1 MHLALI
7 PRAHTTVL
15 ASLRILGMVL
25 TVKVTLVFNMHEG
38 DEIYIL
44 FPTLKVIV
52 NCLELIFIRNSH
64 RGHLHPGGI
73 ILRYFVHKNESPI
86 DSVLND
92 LTTLRG
98 LLHDADM
105 TLPVELRNL

>member
-7 PRAHTTVL
+7 PRARTTVL
-15 ASLRILGMVL
+15 ATLRILGMVL
-25 TVKVTLVFNMHEG
+25 TVKLTLVFNMHES

-52 NCLELIFIRNSH
+52 NCLELTFIRNSH
-64 RGHLHPGGI
+64 RGHLPQGGI
-73 ILRYFVHKNESPI
+73 ILRYFVRKNELPI

-92 LTTLRG
+92 LTTLHEF
-98 LLHDADM
+98 LHDADM
-105 TLPVELRNL
+105 TLPVEIRNL

>member
-15 ASLRILGMVL
+15 AILRILGMVFI
-25 TVKVTLVFNMHEG
+25 VKVTLVFNMHEG
-38 DEIYIL
+38 YEIYIL
-44 FPTLKVIV
+44 FPTLK
-52 NCLELIFIRNSH
+52 ELTFIRNSH
-64 RGHLHPGGI
+64 RGGI
-73 ILRYFVHKNESPI
+73 ILRYFVHKNESPF
-86 DSVLND
+86 DCVLND
-92 LTTLRG
+92 LTTLHE